1 MAEKLLTI
9 PEWITHTYDENS
21 RPALRT
27 VRRWIRDGLLA
38 AERHGRTYYLR
49 PGTLPKQP
57 YQL

>member
-1 MAEKLLTI
+1 MADQLLTI
-9 PEWITHTYDENS
+9 PEWINTTYAENS

-49 PGTLPKQP
+49 PGTTPRTQ
-57 YQL
+57 YRV